1 MHWNWTDVLNN
12 LKWINLLNWI
22 YLLNTDA
29 MHTHPR
35 DNYYTLTSNRN
46 LDIKLDYLFIEY
58 GYTAY
63 TQMTITTHR
72 H

>member
-1 MHWNWTDVLNN
+1 
-12 LKWINLLNWI
+12 
-22 YLLNTDA
+22 